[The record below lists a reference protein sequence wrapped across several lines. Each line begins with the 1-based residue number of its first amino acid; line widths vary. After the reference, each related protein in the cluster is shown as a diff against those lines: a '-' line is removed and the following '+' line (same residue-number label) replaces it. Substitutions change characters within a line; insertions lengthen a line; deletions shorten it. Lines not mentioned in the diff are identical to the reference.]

1 MKIIK
6 EVKEYWENNREKNI
20 NENNNYLK
28 KIMKIFQKTEKK
40 RRYK

>member
-20 NENNNYLK
+20 SENNNYLK
-28 KIMKIFQKTEKK
+28 KNNEDIP
-40 RRYK
+40 